1 MRMTIMMALRMMTM
15 IVIEMNVMIISQGL
29 NDNGDGGDDIYF
41 MMKIL
46 CVCHEK

>member
-1 MRMTIMMALRMMTM
+1 MMMMTIMMALRMMTM

-29 NDNGDGGDDIYF
+29 NDNGGDDIYF